1 MKPQEETV
9 VGQYRFCERYCLG
22 QGAFG
27 KVYKGHRLTDGL
39 EVAIKEIDAMLAQDK
54 SVLNEIA
61 LLSKL

>member
-1 MKPQEETV
+1 MKQQEETT

-27 KVYKGHRLTDGL
+27 KVYKGYRITDEL

-54 SVLNEIA
+54 SVLN
-61 LLSKL
+61 